1 MPPRKTYKKSYRRP
15 RRIKNYS
22 PSKKLVTGHGPTLLD
37 KIASGVGSV
46 AKLATAVAPAIA
58 AINTEMKYYDQ
69 TAAVSAYTPGTND
82 QIISITDAI
91 AAGVADNNRVGNS
104 FLAKS
109 LQLRLAYSFTPAVG
123 PPAIHGLHCRMMLV
137 CWKDNASQNIISA
150 TKLFEAPTNL
160 YSPVNKDYSDSFV
173 VLKDKYFSLNANI
186 NSAYPQ
192 AFTTQKIFKNINWHM
207 RFASSAASS
216 GTTNHIFLIL
226 RSSATGA
233 TNALQTTYYSRLNF
247 TDN

>member
-1 MPPRKTYKKSYRRP
+1 MVYKKKSYP
-15 RRIKNYS
+15 RRRRINYA
-22 PSKKLVTGHGPTLLD
+22 PAKKMVTGHGPTLLE
-37 KIASGVGSV
+37 KIASGAGSV
-46 AKLATAVAPAIA
+46 AKLASAVVPVIA

-69 TAAVSAYTPGTND
+69 TALVASYTPGTND
-82 QIISITDAI
+82 SIISLTDAI
-91 AAGVADNNRVGNS
+91 AAGVADNQRIGNS

-109 LQLRLAYSFTPAVG
+109 LQVRLAHNFTPAVG

-150 TKLFEAPTNL
+150 AKLFEAPTNL

-173 VLKDKYFSLNANI
+173 VLKDKYFSLNAPVS
-186 NSAYPQ
+186 SAYPQ
-192 AFTTQKIFKNINWHM
+192 SFTSMKLFKNINWHM
-207 RFASSAASS
+207 RFSSSSASS

-226 RSSATGA
+226 RSSSTGS
-233 TNALQTTYYSRLNF
+233 TNALNTTYYSRLNF

>member
-1 MPPRKTYKKSYRRP
+1 MARKKFQKRGRRV
-15 RRIKNYS
+15 KYS
-22 PSKKLVTGHGPTLLD
+22 ASKKLVTGHGPTLLD
-37 KIASGVGSV
+37 RIASGVGSV

-58 AINTEMKYYDQ
+58 AINTESKYYDQ
-69 TAAVSAYTPGTND
+69 TATVQSYTPGTND
-82 QIISITDAI
+82 QIISLTDAI
-91 AAGVADNNRVGNS
+91 AAGVADNQRVGNS

-109 LQLRLAYSFTPAVG
+109 LQIRLAHNFTPAVG

-150 TKLFEAPTNL
+150 SKLFEAPTNL

-173 VLKDKYFSLNANI
+173 VMKDKYFTLNAQI

-192 AFTTQKIFKNINWHM
+192 AFSAMKIYKDINWHM
-207 RFASSAASS
+207 RFSSSAASS
-216 GTTNHIFLIL
+216 GTTNHIFLVL
-226 RSSATGA
+226 RSSATGS
-233 TNALQTTYYSRLNF
+233 TNGLSTTYYSRLIF